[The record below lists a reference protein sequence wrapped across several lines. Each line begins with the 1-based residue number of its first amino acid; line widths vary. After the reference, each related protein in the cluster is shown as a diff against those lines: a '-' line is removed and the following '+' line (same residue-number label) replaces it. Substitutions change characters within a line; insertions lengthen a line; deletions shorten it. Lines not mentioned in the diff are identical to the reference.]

1 MKLKADTFIK
11 LSVYVIK
18 NNRNFHKENYT
29 TMKKTLKEIQQALMT
44 GVSYMI
50 PFVVAGG
57 ILMAISFLG
66 GASTAEG
73 FQVTNPFLQ
82 ELNFVSHAAMGLM
95 VPALAGYVA
104 FGIAGR
110 AAIAPG
116 FIIGQI
122 ANTPVRDTEIAG
134 GFIGALLMAILVGF
148 FVKWVVSWKVP
159 NVLRAIMPILVI
171 PVLTVGLFGLLYV
184 YVLSVPIV
192 GLSDGLFNLLNSLSG
207 ANLIVFAVI
216 LGLICQID
224 MGGPIT
230 KTVTLFTLGLMAE
243 GNYVANG
250 IYRVAPSIPPLAIL
264 LSVYLFR
271 NKWTDTDRQA
281 ANSAGVMG
289 FMGITEGALPFL
301 IKEPLTILPGT
312 MIGCAVGAVIAALG
326 GVQSPVPHG
335 GYITAAVVTNPL
347 WYIIAQ
353 VVGALVGALII
364 GALKK
369 KPVEALDEETKESAT
384 STENPDVV
392 TTN

>member
-1 MKLKADTFIK
+1 
-11 LSVYVIK
+11 
-18 NNRNFHKENYT
+18 
-29 TMKKTLKEIQQALMT
+29 MKKIMKEIQQALMT

-57 ILMAISFLG
+57 ILMAISFLDG
-66 GASTAEG
+66 TSTADG
-73 FQVTNPFLQ
+73 FQVTNPLLQ
-82 ELNFVSHAAMGLM
+82 ELNFVSRAAMGLM
-95 VPALAGYVA
+95 VPALAGYIA
-104 FGIAGR
+104 YGIAGR

-122 ANTPVRDTEIAG
+122 ANSPVGDTEVAG
-134 GFIGALLMAILVGF
+134 GFIGALLMAILVGY
-148 FVKWVVSWKVP
+148 FVKWMVSWKIP
-159 NVLRAIMPILVI
+159 NVLRAMMPILVI
-171 PVLTVGLFGLLYV
+171 PVITVGVFGLLYI
-184 YVLSVPIV
+184 YVLSIPIV
-192 GLSDGLFNLLNSLSG
+192 GLSNGLLTLLDSLSG
-207 ANLIVFAVI
+207 ANLILFAVV

-224 MGGPIT
+224 MGGPIS
-230 KTVTLFTLGLMAE
+230 KTVTLFTIGLMAE

-264 LSVYLFR
+264 LSVYMFR
-271 NKWTDTDRQA
+271 SKWTDTDRQA

-289 FMGITEGALPFL
+289 FMGITEGAIPFL

-335 GYITAAVVTNPL
+335 GYITAPVVTNPI
-347 WYIIAQ
+347 WYIVAQ
-353 VVGALVGALII
+353 IVGTLVGALII

-369 KPVEALDEETKESAT
+369 KPIEAIDEIVEESTNT
-384 STENPDVV
+384 SSDDHLDVV

>member
-1 MKLKADTFIK
+1 
-11 LSVYVIK
+11 
-18 NNRNFHKENYT
+18 
-29 TMKKTLKEIQQALMT
+29 MKKTMKEIQQAMMT

-66 GASTAEG
+66 GTSTAEG

-82 ELNFVSHAAMGLM
+82 ELNFISKAAMGLM

-116 FIIGQI
+116 FVIGQI
-122 ANTPVRDTEIAG
+122 ANTPVRDTEVAG
-134 GFIGALLMAILVGF
+134 GFIGALLMAILIGY
-148 FVKWVVSWKVP
+148 FVKWMINWKVP
-159 NVLRAIMPILVI
+159 NVFRAIMPILVI
-171 PVLTVGLFGLLYV
+171 PVITVGLFGLLYI
-184 YVLSVPIV
+184 YVLSIPIV
-192 GLSDGLFNLLNSLSG
+192 SLSNGLFTLLDSLSG
-207 ANLIVFAVI
+207 TNLILFAVI

-264 LSVYLFR
+264 LSVYIFK
-271 NKWTDTDRQA
+271 NKWSDTDRQA
-281 ANSAGVMG
+281 ANSAGIMG

-335 GYITAAVVTNPL
+335 GYITAPVVTNPI
-347 WYIIAQ
+347 WYVVAQ
-353 VVGALVGALII
+353 IVGSLVGALII
-364 GALKK
+364 GAIKK
-369 KPVEALDEETKESAT
+369 KPVETFNETIKES
-384 STENPDVV
+384 SSDGKKME
-392 TTN
+392 